1 MYNPNYLGRDQV
13 QYGYQ
18 QNQPPQQNQYAQN
31 YQLPPQTT
39 GFYGQMQPQFPA
51 QPQPGLFQGQQTG
64 YAQSLQQ
71 PGQLGTQATGYN
83 SGGIGAYGV
92 PPQPQ
97 LQQQKTSF
105 WSALALVSQN
115 HELKIPNIRL
125 SFITVADQTKFENL
139 FRTAVPVGESA
150 ISGDAASDILLRS
163 GLTSV
168 TLAEI
173 WALSDTNKLGLLLF
187 PEFALALALCNS
199 ALKGEAVPHVLPEKW
214 RNEVQSFVDAIS
226 FAVPEDPK
234 RVLENTP
241 FSSFAPSNPSDNLL
255 GSSMV
260 PPFTSFTSQ
269 ATGKFQSS
277 DPLQQQRT
285 GGGSFISL
293 QPQQTTGLFPV
304 LAPLQSQ
311 RTGPL
316 ATQSTGFDFQTPL
329 AQQRTG
335 LMPPTTFTAQMT
347 GGFQPQQP
355 PVTSFKA
362 QPTGGFQPQT
372 TGIATPGLSQTPG
385 LQSYQTSYFT
395 PNPQPLQQQLTGF
408 QMQPQRTGGQYGA
421 LQAQPTGQPGQW
433 GFVTMPTGGLPGLN
447 AMQQHFLPQSQ
458 LPSNNLQNQMG
469 GALKDNVGWA
479 ITKQEKLIYDGIF
492 NAWDTSRKGYIM
504 GDVAISIFG
513 KSGLSRP
520 DLETVWNLC
529 DASNRGK
536 LNKDEF
542 AVAMHL
548 VYRRLNGLEL
558 PLRLPPELVP
568 PSTKLLQ
575 DSVNSLKNSLKGGA
589 AAKKISNSVASTAA
603 RFKNDD
609 DNISYVSSSRYRSKR
624 ASELDS
630 SAPKSSSNDFA
641 VQDLKKLI
649 HEKQILLDAAKLE
662 SERDAAQLRQTEEAN
677 AREIETL
684 KSKIKDLQTQLGL
697 LGSAGSDREKLEL
710 LGTLEGYTKYTVPN
724 LILRISKVNSEI
736 ADVKVKLCAAQLK
749 RQYPSWTPEDT
760 EDSIVGT
767 GPNGEVTDADRRK
780 FKSKQLM
787 KRRMAA
793 LTGKLSSGVE
803 NPNASNHYKMETQ
816 KIKTELENQAQM
828 VQDVLASIQELEE
841 GALVPL
847 QLSVKAETGSRKWDF
862 GEGASKQ
869 VRLFITELNAFSEQQ
884 CRAQPQSNPQPNPR
898 TQSTVASKTTPVTTQ
913 VVAEK
918 PTFATADEKS
928 AYVKATAGK
937 RMRERLAKLKGLRAR
952 SFSANAKEELAQPVQ
967 PTQNQQEPVSAA
979 EPTQPKQSVPVA
991 PDQVEKDENVLKEER
1006 KQRPKREERL
1016 ETLRLEM
1023 ERLKAQED
1031 DDNWSDDDL
1040 KTGNSIT
1047 PTYTYTAPR
1056 TETGAPQ
1063 TMPVRTIAQLAPFEK
1078 PTSVEKSP
1086 VEKSPV
1092 ETQPAPFEKATSVE
1106 KSPVEKSPVETQ
1118 PASAEKPETAP
1129 SVTPATNSRVNES
1142 THKNNPFAKLSTQTG
1157 DKNTNPFFKPS
1168 IPNGSIDSKK
1178 LENQRAAQ
1186 RGMGLSD
1193 WSDEE
1198 DKSSD
1203 DEAPNRASAA
1213 NLASLL
1219 FGGMPQSISL
1229 TPTGNSRASE
1239 ATALGNSGVAQ
1250 PQEEKPVVST
1260 APVNST
1266 PPVALTSP
1274 VSSPRS
1280 VPSAVPPVPTDVPPV
1295 PTGVPPVPTE
1305 TPPAPPAPPAPTPP
1319 PVPTGVPPT
1328 APVFVDSK
1336 ETKEQY
1342 PTPPVSIVESND
1354 REVTGA
1360 ANPSLPAPP
1369 PLPLSV
1375 PPSLSVPVPPGP
1387 PPIPAGISPPP
1398 PPPSVGIPAPA
1409 PAAPTRGMPN
1419 LGALLGQIRSG
1430 NALKKVDESEKRI
1443 SDSAVVGKV
1452 L

>member
-1 MYNPNYLGRDQV
+1 MYNPNYLGSDQV

-39 GFYGQMQPQFPA
+39 GFYGQIQPQFPA

-83 SGGIGAYGV
+83 SGGIGAF
-92 PPQPQ
+92 
-97 LQQQKTSF
+97 S
-105 WSALALVSQN
+105 SALALVSQN
-115 HELKIPNIRL
+115 HELKIPNMRL

-139 FRTAVPVGESA
+139 FRTAVPVGENA

-199 ALKGEAVPHVLPEKW
+199 ALKGEAVPHVLPDKW

-226 FAVPEDPK
+226 FTVPEEPK

-260 PPFTSFTSQ
+260 PPLTSFTSQ
-269 ATGKFQSS
+269 ATAKFQSS
-277 DPLQQQRT
+277 DPLRQQRT
-285 GGGSFISL
+285 GGGSFIPL
-293 QPQQTTGLFPV
+293 QPQQTTGLVPV
-304 LAPLQSQ
+304 PAPLQSQ

-316 ATQSTGFDFQTPL
+316 AAQTTGFDFQTPL

-355 PVTSFKA
+355 PVTSFQV

-372 TGIATPGLSQTPG
+372 TGISMPGLSQTPG

-395 PNPQPLQQQLTGF
+395 PNPQPLHQQLTGF

-421 LQAQPTGQPGQW
+421 LQTQPTGEPGQW
-433 GFVTMPTGGLPGLN
+433 GFVSMPTGGLPGLN
-447 AMQQHFLPQSQ
+447 AMQQHFLPLSQ

-469 GALKDNVGWA
+469 GALKDNVGCA

-492 NAWDTSRKGYIM
+492 NAWDTSRKGYIE

-548 VYRRLNGLEL
+548 VYLRLNGLEL

-589 AAKKISNSVASTAA
+589 AAKNTSNGVASTAS

-630 SAPKSSSNDFA
+630 SAPNSSSNDLA

-684 KSKIKDLQTQLGL
+684 KSKIKDLQTQLVV

-710 LGTLEGYTKYTVPN
+710 LRTLEGYTKYTVPN
-724 LILRISKVNSEI
+724 LILRIFKVNSEI
-736 ADVKVKLCAAQLK
+736 ADVKVKLCEAQLK

-767 GPNGEVTDADRRK
+767 GPNGEVTDADRRR

-793 LTGKLSSGVE
+793 LTGKVSSGVE
-803 NPNASNHYKMETQ
+803 NSNASNHYKMETQ

-841 GALVPL
+841 GALVSL

-862 GEGASKQ
+862 GEGAFEL
-869 VRLFITELNAFSEQQ
+869 VRLFITELNAFAEPQ
-884 CRAQPQSNPQPNPR
+884 CRAQPQSNPQPNLR
-898 TQSTVASKTTPVTTQ
+898 TQSTVASKTTPVTTP

-937 RMRERLAKLKGLRAR
+937 RMRERLAKLKALRAR
-952 SFSANAKEELAQPVQ
+952 SFSAIAREELAQPVQ
-967 PTQNQQEPVSAA
+967 PAQNQPEPVSAA

-991 PDQVEKDENVLKEER
+991 PVQVEKEEHVLKEER
-1006 KQRPKREERL
+1006 KQRSKREERL

-1031 DDNWSDDDL
+1031 DDGWSDDDL
-1040 KTGNSIT
+1040 KTVNSRT
-1047 PTYTYTAPR
+1047 PTNTYTAPR

-1063 TMPVRTIAQLAPFEK
+1063 TVPVRTIA
-1078 PTSVEKSP
+1078 
-1086 VEKSPV
+1086 
-1092 ETQPAPFEKATSVE
+1092 QPAPFEKATSVE
-1106 KSPVEKSPVETQ
+1106 KSPVENSPVEKSPVEKSPVETQ
-1118 PASAEKPETAP
+1118 LAPAEKPETAP
-1129 SVTPATNSRVNES
+1129 SVTPAINSRVNGS
-1142 THKNNPFAKLSTQTG
+1142 THQNNPFVKLSTQTG
-1157 DKNTNPFFKPS
+1157 DKNTNPFFKPP

-1203 DEAPNRASAA
+1203 DEAPNRARAA
-1213 NLASLL
+1213 KLASLL

-1239 ATALGNSGVAQ
+1239 ATSLGNSGVAQ
-1250 PQEEKPVVST
+1250 PQEKRPVVST
-1260 APVNST
+1260 APVTSI

-1274 VSSPRS
+1274 VSSPPS
-1280 VPSAVPPVPTDVPPV
+1280 VPSAVPPVL
-1295 PTGVPPVPTE
+1295 TGVPPVPTE
-1305 TPPAPPAPPAPTPP
+1305 TPPAPTAPPAPIPP
-1319 PVPTGVPPT
+1319 PVPT
-1328 APVFVDSK
+1328 
-1336 ETKEQY
+1336 
-1342 PTPPVSIVESND
+1342 
-1354 REVTGA
+1354 
-1360 ANPSLPAPP
+1360 
-1369 PLPLSV
+1369 
-1375 PPSLSVPVPPGP
+1375 VPPGP
-1387 PPIPAGISPPP
+1387 PPIPTGISPPP
-1398 PPPSVGIPAPA
+1398 PPPSAGIPAPA
-1409 PAAPTRGMPN
+1409 APARTGGMPN
-1419 LGALLGQIRSG
+1419 LGALLGQIQSG